1 MDELKRGKGIRG
13 LLRHLCFAV
22 FGITALADVTNLFN
36 PVNLIFGA
44 VIGILFGILCR
55 AFFSGVLGAF
65 NKDLK
70 KEHGKKVVSYSVGR
84 GMTYL
89 LPFATIAT
97 LATFILGW
105 NVPGG
110 FLSAG
115 LMTSGIASSLEL
127 DKLLGKASTKNS
139 ITASVV
145 CGTFA
150 AIWTI
155 GIRFAGMIPPYIEG
169 GITLLGS
176 LTGNPL

>member
-1 MDELKRGKGIRG
+1 MEDLKNGKGIRA

-22 FGITALADVTNLFN
+22 FGITALADFTKLAN

-44 VIGILFGILCR
+44 ITGILFGIICKAL
-55 AFFSGVLGAF
+55 FSGVLGAF

-70 KEHGKKVVSYSVGR
+70 KEHGKKIVSYSIGR

-89 LPFATIAT
+89 VPFATIAI

-115 LMTSGIASSLEL
+115 IMTSGIASTMELE
-127 DKLLGKASTKNS
+127 KILGKSSTKNS
-139 ITASVV
+139 ITASLV
-145 CGTFA
+145 CGSFA

-155 GIRFAGMIPPYIEG
+155 GIRFASMIPSYIEG